1 MKNDLDVFVA
11 SAVLML
17 QFLLL
22 KSSESFHFIAA
33 AEAVELIQVFQ
44 AMQGST
50 EEGQAVGGRPRRAGR
65 EGEPIPLELCGG
77 PLWSFVRF
85 LLLQPTSQTGPKCAV
100 ARGALDLPTTKL
112 HTRVIPVPARLIP
125 AQRMNC
131 IHGLDSHRVSAH
143 RYIEEVPGRLVLGAS
158 QLACTGFPAPVALD
172 SRILPALHI
181 YSRCTG
187 YNQENEVC
195 LQTLFASLLAS
206 KARGGFKIL
215 QPRAKVVERGQTIK
229 VRSIT

>member
-11 SAVLML
+11 SVVLML
-17 QFLLL
+17 LFLLL

-50 EEGQAVGGRPRRAGR
+50 EEGQAVGGGRPRRAGR

-85 LLLQPTSQTGPKCAV
+85 LLLQPTSRTGPKCAV

-112 HTRVIPVPARLIP
+112 HTRVIPGPRQIDTRP
-125 AQRMNC
+125 
-131 IHGLDSHRVSAH
+131 
-143 RYIEEVPGRLVLGAS
+143 
-158 QLACTGFPAPVALD
+158 
-172 SRILPALHI
+172 
-181 YSRCTG
+181 
-187 YNQENEVC
+187 ENE
-195 LQTLFASLLAS
+195 LHSWA
-206 KARGGFKIL
+206 
-215 QPRAKVVERGQTIK
+215 
-229 VRSIT
+229 